1 MLLRH
6 ALQGISDFRPR
17 YYCPQRRSIDSH
29 DADQPTHDVQGGR
42 HAPQSHACSIRRKA
56 LLAALR
62 KAPSRWSSETVR
74 LAIGGRNRV
83 AFRAGT
89 SQAAALGMM
98 VARPA
103 PRPVATT
110 DATAV
115 E

>member
-17 YYCPQRRSIDSH
+17 YYCPQRRSIDSY
-29 DADQPTHDVQGGR
+29 DADQPTHDARGGC

-74 LAIGGRNRV
+74 PAIGGLKRIALRPGTPPC
-83 AFRAGT
+83 RALVLILGRPPPRH
-89 SQAAALGMM
+89 AAST
-98 VARPA
+98 P
-103 PRPVATT
+103 
-110 DATAV
+110 
-115 E
+115 